1 METTAEAKLTTTLTD
16 MSMDHYGVV
25 VQAVADELRLL
36 RASLVETAG
45 TIAHTQPASRGPI
58 TDLGAAIEEHVAEQ
72 LRAADPGTP
81 IVGSEHDGTD
91 TMQRYWLVKP
101 IDTTMHFMRGNPF
114 YCCTFTLIINDAPVV
129 GAIYNFATDQLYY
142 AIRGHGAYHNGERMY
157 VGARSPVNAA
167 VLMDIDMSSTRNA
180 PLQEAFAAQ
189 YQLLSLLAPGHEL
202 SMIANGRADARV
214 SVDASGADGGVA
226 AGALLV
232 QEAGGVA
239 RNLAGA
245 DYQMND
251 HDLIIASSPELYEQ
265 LCSLVVTT
273 RESPQVPALHAAV

>member
-1 METTAEAKLTTTLTD
+1 METTAQAKLTTLTD
-16 MSMDHYGVV
+16 MSMEHYGVV
-25 VQAVADELRLL
+25 VQAVTEELRAL

-45 TIAHTQPASRGPI
+45 TIAHTQPTSPNPI
-58 TDLGAAIEEHVAEQ
+58 ADLGAAIEEHVAAQ
-72 LRAADPGTP
+72 LQAADPGTP
-81 IVGSEHDGTD
+81 VVSSEHRDGD
-91 TMQRYWLVKP
+91 TPYRYWLVKP
-101 IDTTMHFMRGNPF
+101 IDSATHFVRGNPY

-142 AIRGHGAYHNGERMY
+142 AVRGHGAYRNNERMY
-157 VGARSPVNAA
+157 VGRHASADAA
-167 VLMDIDMSSTRNA
+167 VLMDVDTLTARNA
-180 PLQEAFAAQ
+180 HLQEALAAQ

-214 SVDASGADGGVA
+214 CIDSLESDGDLA

-239 RNLAGA
+239 RNLTGA
-245 DYQMND
+245 DYQASD

-265 LCSLVVTT
+265 LCSLVVTA
-273 RESPQVPALHAAV
+273 RESMQPSALHAAM